1 MKLEINR
8 LTKSYSKGKKA
19 LDSFTITLEKGVY
32 GILGPNGAGKSTL
45 INCVTGIIKPDS
57 GSIAFT
63 DGDSHDYMSHLGFLP
78 QNQDFYPNFT
88 TRELILYS
96 MALKNVKVDNPKAY
110 ADGILKRVNLYDDRN
125 KKVGAHSG
133 GMKQRLGIAQ
143 ALVGEP
149 KVVIFDEP
157 TAGLDPKER
166 IRFRNVISSLAND
179 KIVILATHIVTDIA
193 FIAKNV
199 VLIDGGK
206 MISCASQSE
215 LCNEIY
221 GKVWEV
227 LTDYETGM
235 ELMRTKHVSN
245 VISEDDRFN
254 VRVVSDEKPHPDA
267 VNVQPA
273 LEDVCIYHFGEIGE

>member
-1 MKLEINR
+1 M
-8 LTKSYSKGKKA
+8 
-19 LDSFTITLEKGVY
+19 
-32 GILGPNGAGKSTL
+32 LGANGAGKSTL
-45 INCVTGIIKPDS
+45 MNLLTDNVKRDS
-57 GSIAFT
+57 G
-63 DGDSHDYMSHLGFLP
+63 
-78 QNQDFYPNFT
+78 
-88 TRELILYS
+88 EILYDGKEI
-96 MALKNVKVDNPKAY
+96 LKMGGSYLEKVGYMPQQQGFYEDFSPKAF
-110 ADGILKRVNLYDDRN
+110 LKYMAEIKGVKRIKTTDDNGNEVVKTVNQQIDELLEVVNLTKVAY
-125 KKVGAHSG
+125 KKIGGFSG
-133 GMKQRLGIAQ
+133 GMKQRVLLAQ
-143 ALVGEP
+143 ALLGNP
-149 KVVIFDEP
+149 KILILDEP

-235 ELMRTKHVSN
+235 ELMRTKRVSN

>member
-1 MKLEINR
+1 M
-8 LTKSYSKGKKA
+8 
-19 LDSFTITLEKGVY
+19 Y

-88 TRELILYS
+88 ARELILYS

-157 TAGLDPKER
+157 TAGLDPAGRDEILGLVSKMHRELGITILLVSHSMEDVAEYVDRIIVMNHGAVMFDALPKQVFAHYKELEAVGLAAPQVTYLVHELAER
-166 IRFRNVISSLAND
+166 GLPVDTQATTAKEAAQTILSALREKNVI
-179 KIVILATHIVTDIA
+179 
-193 FIAKNV
+193 
-199 VLIDGGK
+199 
-206 MISCASQSE
+206 
-215 LCNEIY
+215 
-221 GKVWEV
+221 
-227 LTDYETGM
+227 
-235 ELMRTKHVSN
+235 
-245 VISEDDRFN
+245 
-254 VRVVSDEKPHPDA
+254 
-267 VNVQPA
+267 
-273 LEDVCIYHFGEIGE
+273 

>member
-1 MKLEINR
+1 M
-8 LTKSYSKGKKA
+8 
-19 LDSFTITLEKGVY
+19 
-32 GILGPNGAGKSTL
+32 
-45 INCVTGIIKPDS
+45 
-57 GSIAFT
+57 
-63 DGDSHDYMSHLGFLP
+63 
-78 QNQDFYPNFT
+78 
-88 TRELILYS
+88 
-96 MALKNVKVDNPKAY
+96 
-110 ADGILKRVNLYDDRN
+110 
-125 KKVGAHSG
+125 
-133 GMKQRLGIAQ
+133 
-143 ALVGEP
+143 
-149 KVVIFDEP
+149 VIFDEP

-235 ELMRTKHVSN
+235 ELMRTKRVSN

-254 VRVVSDEKPHPDA
+254 VRVVSDEKPHHDA

>member
-1 MKLEINR
+1 MKLEINQ

-19 LDSFTITLEKGVY
+19 LDSFTLTLEKGVY

-88 TRELILYS
+88 ARELILCS

-133 GMKQRLGIAQ
+133 GMKQR
-143 ALVGEP
+143 
-149 KVVIFDEP
+149 VVIAIALACNPKIIIADEP
-157 TAGLDPKER
+157 TTALD
-166 IRFRNVISSLAND
+166 
-179 KIVILATHIVTDIA
+179 VTI
-193 FIAKNV
+193 
-199 VLIDGGK
+199 
-206 MISCASQSE
+206 
-215 LCNEIY
+215 
-221 GKVWEV
+221 
-227 LTDYETGM
+227 
-235 ELMRTKHVSN
+235 
-245 VISEDDRFN
+245 
-254 VRVVSDEKPHPDA
+254 
-267 VNVQPA
+267 
-273 LEDVCIYHFGEIGE
+273 